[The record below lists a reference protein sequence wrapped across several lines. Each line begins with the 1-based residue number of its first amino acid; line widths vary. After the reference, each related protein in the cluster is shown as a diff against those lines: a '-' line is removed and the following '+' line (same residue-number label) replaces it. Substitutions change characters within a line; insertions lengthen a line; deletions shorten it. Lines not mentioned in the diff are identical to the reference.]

1 MRALVTQMSLPLRSK
16 LASCL
21 SALVVLASILALHPL
36 IVRFFSTHYL
46 GGAEGDG
53 GLYVWLASSFHFSP
67 RTALAFETG
76 ALYPYGLTRAWSDS
90 FLLPSAFVH
99 LLALLSL
106 SLPVAYN
113 VVTLAAMTLNGTA
126 TARLAR
132 ALGASALWSLAAGV
146 SFANSSYIFG
156 NLGHPQLLYFFWV
169 PLAWSL
175 VVSTPEHPRRW
186 CLAGLCAA
194 ASFYCAVYFA
204 VFAALGLGLIAALS
218 VLSERISL
226 KQMTLA
232 GIALGIGLLPIAYAL
247 PAYLAVQEAFG
258 ERHLYEAAAFAATGL
273 SYLAFSSLNSL
284 WGVTASFTQPEAT
297 LCSGYLVTAV
307 VLVAA
312 IVRSWRRAA
321 FLCAVNSVLIAIV
334 LLASSVKGH
343 GPLAHI
349 IAGLAA
355 WATLLAAALMVYRL
369 RSPAALLYAIA
380 AVFFVLSLGPGGE
393 QVKDEPMWAPL
404 ATLWDLVPG
413 VDAIRAVGRYG
424 AVVVMSINI
433 AAALSLSALRSKAL
447 QAALG
452 GALFLCTIGENSVSA
467 FSFDPI
473 APTPPA
479 FAALSKR
486 LSPDEPAIVLPF
498 ASRAENGEVSWRNL
512 ALLNT
517 KYSLW
522 ATPLGIRLVNGYSGQ
537 RSRLQYDLSE
547 SLLSFPS
554 RESLTQLD
562 RVCGLRRLVVLPGL
576 FQNWDAKRFEEQL
589 SSFPNRLAVEERL
602 PDGSLILWL
611 HPGTNVHAESSPTF
625 LVPRGS
631 SATLTRIAASGE
643 LGCTFTTTAVSEPGG
658 APVAPGPWL
667 SVFGD
672 PQEKIAV
679 ELPALA
685 QGVRPGTFTVSVS
698 GGCRASLE
706 CALPLSPVPPAQPK
720 FVCGVK

>member
-53 GLYVWLASSFHFSP
+53 GLYVWLTSSFHSSP

-99 LLALLSL
+99 LLALLGF

-113 VVTLAAMTLNGTA
+113 VVTLAAMTLNGAA

-132 ALGASALWSLAAGV
+132 ALGASAPLSLAAGV

-175 VVSTPEHPRRW
+175 VVSTPEYPRRW

-284 WGVTASFTQPEAT
+284 WGMTASFTQPEAT

-321 FLCAVNSVLIAIV
+321 FLCAANSALLATVLV
-334 LLASSVKGH
+334 ASSVKGH
-343 GPLAHI
+343 GPLPHI

-404 ATLWDLVPG
+404 ATLWDLLPG
-413 VDAIRAVGRYG
+413 IDAIRAVGRYG

-433 AAALSLSALRSKAL
+433 AAALSLSTLRSKAL

-452 GALFLCTIGENSVSA
+452 GALFLCTIGENAVSA

-486 LSPDEPAIVLPF
+486 LSPGEPAIVLPF

-562 RVCGLRRLVVLPGL
+562 RVCGLRRIVVLPDL
-576 FQNWDAKRFEEQL
+576 FQNWDAKRFEEEL
-589 SSFPNRLAVEERL
+589 SSLPNRLAVEERL

-611 HPGTNVHAESSPTF
+611 HPGTDVHAESSPTF
-625 LVPRGS
+625 LVPRGG

-667 SVFGD
+667 SVFGE
-672 PQEKIAV
+672 PQEKSFV
-679 ELPALA
+679 ELPPLA
-685 QGVRPGTFTVSVS
+685 QGVRPGNFTVSAS

-706 CALPLSPVPPAQPK
+706 CALPLSPVPPAQP
-720 FVCGVK
+720 

>member
-1 MRALVTQMSLPLRSK
+1 MRAPVTQMSLHLRSK

-21 SALVVLASILALHPL
+21 SALFVLASILALHPV

-46 GGAEGDG
+46 GGSEGDG
-53 GLYVWLASSFHFSP
+53 GLYVWLASSFHADPSQ
-67 RTALAFETG
+67 ALAFETG

-99 LLALLSL
+99 LLALLGF

-113 VVTLAAMTLNGTA
+113 VVTLAALTLNGTA

-132 ALGASALWSLAAGV
+132 AFGASAPLSLAAGV

-175 VVSTPEHPRRW
+175 VVSRPESRRRW
-186 CLAGLCAA
+186 CLAGLCTA

-218 VLSERISL
+218 ALSERISL

-232 GIALGIGLLPIAYAL
+232 GIALAIGLLPIAYAL

-284 WGVTASFTQPEAT
+284 WGQTSSFTQPEAT
-297 LCSGYLVTAV
+297 LCSGYLITALA
-307 VLVAA
+307 LVAA
-312 IVRSWRRAA
+312 VARSWRRAA
-321 FLCAVNSVLIAIV
+321 FLCTANGALIATV
-334 LLASSVKGH
+334 LVASSVKGH
-343 GPLAHI
+343 GPLPHI
-349 IAGLAA
+349 IAGLTA
-355 WATLLAAALMVYRL
+355 WATLLAAVLMVYRL

-404 ATLWDLVPG
+404 STLWDLLPG
-413 VDAIRAVGRYG
+413 IAAIRAVGRYG

-433 AAALSLSALRSKAL
+433 AAALSLSALRSKTL

-554 RESLTQLD
+554 SESVAQLA
-562 RVCGLRRLVVLPGL
+562 RVCGLRRIVVLPGL
-576 FQNWDAKRFEEQL
+576 IPDWDAKRFEAQL
-589 SSFPNRLAVEERL
+589 SSFSNSLSVEERL
-602 PDGSLILWL
+602 PDGSLILSL
-611 HPGTNVHAESSPTF
+611 NASTEVSPERSQPTF
-625 LVPRGS
+625 LVPSGRS
-631 SATLTRIAASGE
+631 STISHFGAGGE
-643 LGCTFTTTAVSEPGG
+643 RGCTFTATAVSEPGKG
-658 APVAPGPWL
+658 TVTPDSWRSVLREGPL
-667 SVFGD
+667 N
-672 PQEKIAV
+672 
-679 ELPALA
+679 LPALA
-685 QGVRPGTFTVSVS
+685 RGVRPVTFK
-698 GGCRASLE
+698 
-706 CALPLSPVPPAQPK
+706 LSPSEGCSVTVRCAAALR
-720 FVCGVK
+720 